1 MVHQLF
7 KLLNTS
13 LSKMQSRVRF
23 LFEIKTRL
31 AGTDN
36 FFNFPCK
43 MSNSNLKELSNM
55 STKKI

>member
-1 MVHQLF
+1 
-7 KLLNTS
+7 
-13 LSKMQSRVRF
+13 MQSWVGF

-31 AGTDN
+31 VGIDN